1 MLSRRGANVLFVL
14 VLSGAMA
21 AIMSLAM
28 TIVHF
33 GVDGHLV
40 SRWLRSLLIAWL
52 IRNTPSAP
60 ASCAIAALRSACPA
74 SSA

>member
-28 TIVHF
+28 TIVHS
-33 GVDGHLV
+33 GVDASLV
-40 SRWLRSLLIAWL
+40 SRWLRSFLIAWL
-52 IRNTPSAP
+52 IAFPSALLIVP
-60 ASCAIAALRSACPA
+60 PIRRFTDSFVK
-74 SSA
+74 